1 VRARMWRKEILAL
14 CWWECKSVWKIVWR
28 FIKKSIQ
35 PTYDPSIPLLGIHE
49 KEMKL
54 VCQRDLLTPV
64 FTAAVLTIAK
74 K

>member
-1 VRARMWRKEILAL
+1 MWRKEILAL

-35 PTYDPSIPLLGIHE
+35 LSYDPPIPLLGIHE

-54 VCQRDLLTPV
+54 VCQGDLFTPR
-64 FTAAVLTIAK
+64 FTAVTLSIAK
-74 K
+74 E